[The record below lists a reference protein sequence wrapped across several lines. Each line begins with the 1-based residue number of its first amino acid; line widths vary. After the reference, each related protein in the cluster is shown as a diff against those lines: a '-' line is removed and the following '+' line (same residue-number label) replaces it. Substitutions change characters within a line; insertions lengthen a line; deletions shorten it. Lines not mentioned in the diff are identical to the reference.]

1 MRRKPNFW
9 FLLVVTYLSTLIFA
23 SEGMFD
29 RAMTVPV
36 EVSYNLSPTDSRVS
50 ATEAARDIARQD
62 AASRAGTYI
71 EGVTKLENDN
81 LSETIRE
88 VQTSVVR
95 LENERTEFS
104 VSPSAPNG
112 RITLIATAIV
122 DTSALESRV
131 RALRE
136 NRDLQ
141 KKVQALA
148 RENTRLKSEI
158 REISDSDATGIQRLN
173 LEKRRLRLEGQI
185 SENRDRLLSAFDGG
199 SLLDFRKKED
209 VHLGVKNQE
218 LQREV
223 IDRLMSVQV
232 YADIDSASGDN
243 THTTAKVRVVSEPA
257 PAGVM
262 HRIVGWFLNPTIL
275 QAPNPSKDD
284 LNRDMSIYD
293 FRMKEQMNSMD
304 NFNIHAESQRD
315 HLSGFLLATEVT
327 LGSRKSY
334 LPVMGVSGTRFGR
347 VECEKDALTIEEVLS
362 SDWARN
368 ARSNPGS
375 LSTAICIFNSK
386 DSQDRMIE
394 LTVTNKEAA
403 GITSISAKR
412 VLIDLQSG
420 QAL

>member
-1 MRRKPNFW
+1 
-9 FLLVVTYLSTLIFA
+9 
-23 SEGMFD
+23 
-29 RAMTVPV
+29 
-36 EVSYNLSPTDSRVS
+36 
-50 ATEAARDIARQD
+50 
-62 AASRAGTYI
+62 
-71 EGVTKLENDN
+71 
-81 LSETIRE
+81 
-88 VQTSVVR
+88 
-95 LENERTEFS
+95 
-104 VSPSAPNG
+104 
-112 RITLIATAIV
+112 
-122 DTSALESRV
+122 
-131 RALRE
+131 
-136 NRDLQ
+136 
-141 KKVQALA
+141 
-148 RENTRLKSEI
+148 
-158 REISDSDATGIQRLN
+158 LN

-243 THTTAKVRVVSEPA
+243 THTTAKVRVVLEPA